1 MLIRASLLSERFS
14 KREPAAIRIFSLA
27 CCLDHHDASA
37 TQLTDKI
44 PRVRPR
50 KHDDQ
55 VDSTAQFLD
64 WFKRPFPNQGICEYY
79 RQLALEAVQCRNR
92 NPPHPIRPPAPWNG
106 LPRKAKRLEQWRFR
120 APFAIYAASPRVY
133 SLTAPGGAAPPR
145 RQLSSRRPR
154 GRACGR
160 IRASRAPARARRGGP
175 SMPKPAR
182 RRDQVRSR
190 PSSCRSPS

>member
-1 MLIRASLLSERFS
+1 MLIRASLLSERSS

-64 WFKRPFPNQGICEYY
+64 WFKCGDD
-79 RQLALEAVQCRNR
+79 
-92 NPPHPIRPPAPWNG
+92 APSTG
-106 LPRKAKRLEQWRFR
+106 SVKRK
-120 APFAIYAASPRVY
+120 
-133 SLTAPGGAAPPR
+133 TAP
-145 RQLSSRRPR
+145 
-154 GRACGR
+154 
-160 IRASRAPARARRGGP
+160 
-175 SMPKPAR
+175 
-182 RRDQVRSR
+182 
-190 PSSCRSPS
+190 

>member
-55 VDSTAQFLD
+55 VDSPAQFLD
-64 WFKRPFPNQGICEYY
+64 WFKRPFPNQGMLQPACL
-79 RQLALEAVQCRNR
+79 RQKQPEPSADGSKARSNKLAADSPLE
-92 NPPHPIRPPAPWNG
+92 G
-106 LPRKAKRLEQWRFR
+106 DGFE
-120 APFAIYAASPRVY
+120 
-133 SLTAPGGAAPPR
+133 
-145 RQLSSRRPR
+145 
-154 GRACGR
+154 
-160 IRASRAPARARRGGP
+160 P
-175 SMPKPAR
+175 SVPLGET
-182 RRDQVRSR
+182 
-190 PSSCRSPS
+190 